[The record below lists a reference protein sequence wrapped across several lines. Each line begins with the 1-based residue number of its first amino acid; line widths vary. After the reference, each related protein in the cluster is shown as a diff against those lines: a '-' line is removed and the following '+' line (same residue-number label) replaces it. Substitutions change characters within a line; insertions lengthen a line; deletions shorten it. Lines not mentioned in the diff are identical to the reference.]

1 MGVFVLLK
9 ADMKAS
15 LFLFVALVGLIG
27 CSSAGTVFTLSNYPE
42 WYNWYASESYLENWY
57 WAGENSFFDYV
68 YSTFFQVYSSFTF
81 TYYEAPTFEE
91 PTTYWSTGVQST
103 FATSNL
109 SSSSDAFVLIP
120 STVAAALSIFA
131 LI

>member
-68 YSTFFQVYSSFTF
+68 YSSFFQFYSSFTF
-81 TYYEAPTFEE
+81 SYYDPTTIDE
-91 PTTYWSTGVQST
+91 PTTYWSSNVIST
-103 FATSNL
+103 FRTSYL
-109 SSSSDAFVLIP
+109 ESSSNAFALIP
-120 STVAAALSIFA
+120 SVVAVAVSIFA